1 MFNWFWEF
9 LYGLAKSL
17 FQLADAM
24 VYGSKK
30 LCGIESIEV
39 NGEETDL
46 LSYLFRSNEVSNTFK
61 IVALSGILV
70 VMFFAVFAILRSITN
85 RKQETSPAHVLV
97 QTGKTLLIFLFVP
110 AVMLAFMWIC
120 NEFIL
125 VINNSLTGSGEATL
139 GSFLFTTCA
148 EGAWIGEPTDVFI
161 DGTCSYAN
169 MGDVCNYVDLKSFN
183 YMLAFLAGIAI
194 LFPIASMLIM
204 FVDRAI
210 SIVLLF
216 IVSPYSISSNVLDD
230 GAHFKLWRDQV
241 LVKFVTG
248 YGCIIALNIYA
259 IVIKLVV
266 GNGVVFFP
274 TGGAPFLPIVSNSFL
289 NSLMKVAIVVGG
301 AFSLKKIMAVIGNLV
316 ASGAGSNEL
325 RDSALANSELGRYFL
340 GTGKFVG
347 GAISKGIGLGGKL
360 VTGRGFQGMNFRMG
374 NLANTNSANSSNE
387 SVKNDNQN
395 RFSAMPTYHPAEAP
409 TGRSTTENVIFNGG
423 RNSERLS
430 AAPVSQNQNDKPN
443 AVTNAILQGSA
454 SPVVEK
460 TNTNEESI
468 YDEDLK

>member
-46 LSYLFRSNEVSNTFK
+46 LTYLFRSNEVSNTFK
-61 IVALSGILV
+61 VVALSGILV
-70 VMFFAVFAILRSITN
+70 VMFFAIFAILRSITS
-85 RKQETSPAHVLV
+85 RKQETTPVHVLV

-120 NEFIL
+120 NEFIV

-148 EGAWIGEPTDVFI
+148 DNAWYGEASEDFINGVANYADIGQV
-161 DGTCSYAN
+161 S
-169 MGDVCNYVDLKSFN
+169 NYISLKSFN

-194 LFPIASMLIM
+194 LLPIASMLIM

-241 LVKFVTG
+241 LIKFVTG

-259 IVIKLVV
+259 IVIKLVI

-274 TGGAPFLPIVSNSFL
+274 TSGAQFLPVVSNSFL

-301 AFSLKKIMAVIGNLV
+301 AFSLRKIMSVIGNLV
-316 ASGAGSNEL
+316 ASGAGSNEF
-325 RDSALANSELGRYFL
+325 RDTAMANGEMGRFFSGGAKLVGSGIGRTFGVARKLA
-340 GTGKFVG
+340 TGKAFD
-347 GAISKGIGLGGKL
+347 
-360 VTGRGFQGMNFRMG
+360 GRTFSMG
-374 NLANTNSANSSNE
+374 NLENKSAVNGASE
-387 SVKNDNQN
+387 STQHESEN
-395 RFSAMPTYHPAEAP
+395 RFSALPTYRP
-409 TGRSTTENVIFNGG
+409 TETSGGQSTTENIIHSGG
-423 RNSERLS
+423 RSSERMS
-430 AAPVSQNQNDKPN
+430 AAPVTPVENRKTD
-443 AVTNAILQGSA
+443 AVSNAIMEGSA
-454 SPVVEK
+454 TAVHEK
-460 TNTNEESI
+460 PHEDDSF